1 MENRVPV
8 VSTRAIVFFGVLLCL
23 CAAEAA
29 RGQTPLRVVSSG
41 FLRETLQARLFAA
54 LSEAHS
60 DLSLDWRDAGSRG
73 ALCDLFE
80 GGADVAVTIQRVR
93 PDEIRLAERL
103 ELELHEHAVALDL
116 LALVVHPDN
125 AVESMSPSALDQ
137 LFRGSMLGWYGVG
150 GMGTDVIPIA
160 TRALAYGFLGE
171 VSEAGFAARLQ
182 LVESESEV
190 LARVAAERGGIGL
203 VSVTRDQ
210 SAVRTVPIE
219 VEPNVVRTSGPLAR
233 TLWAYSLGSFGSLRS
248 LLDFLRLQE
257 GRRVLEDAGLHPLLA
272 ATHRGPERETV
283 RAFLTRVTFG
293 FEGFRLRAAARQVLD
308 GLAKSLKSP
317 RQSVWIVGHVEP
329 TESVDQDDLSLLRA
343 REIANYLQQKGI
355 DPSRMTVEGV
365 GASEPLTDHR
375 TLEGRRESRRAEI
388 WVLPQR

>member
-1 MENRVPV
+1 MEDRVPV
-8 VSTRAIVFFGVLLCL
+8 VSTRAIVFFVVLLCL
-23 CAAEAA
+23 CATEAA

-73 ALCDLFE
+73 ALRDLFE

-103 ELELHEHAVALDL
+103 ELELHEHAIALDV

-125 AVESMSPSALDQ
+125 TVESLSPSELQ
-137 LFRGSMLGWYGVG
+137 ELFRGSMLGWHGVG
-150 GMGTDVIPIA
+150 GTSADVIPIA
-160 TRALAYGFLGE
+160 IRAVADGVPGD
-171 VSEAGFAARLQ
+171 ADARFAARLQ

-190 LARVAAERGGIGL
+190 LAHVAAERGGIGL
-203 VSVTRDQ
+203 VSATRDR

-219 VEPNVVRTSGPLAR
+219 VEPDAVGTSGPLTR

-248 LLDFLRLQE
+248 LLDFLRLQD

-272 ATHRGPERETV
+272 TTHRSPERGTV
-283 RAFLTRVTFG
+283 RAFLTRVSFG
-293 FEGFRLRAAARQVLD
+293 YDGFRLGAAARQVLD
-308 GLAKSLKSP
+308 SLAKSLKSP

-329 TESVDQDDLSLLRA
+329 TESVDRDDLSLLRA
-343 REIANYLQQKGI
+343 REIASYLQQKGI

-365 GASEPLTDHR
+365 GASEPLADHR
-375 TLEGRRESRRAEI
+375 TLEGRRESRRVEI

>member
-125 AVESMSPSALDQ
+125 AVES
-137 LFRGSMLGWYGVG
+137 
-150 GMGTDVIPIA
+150 
-160 TRALAYGFLGE
+160 
-171 VSEAGFAARLQ
+171 
-182 LVESESEV
+182 ESEV

-203 VSVTRDQ
+203 VSVTRDR

-233 TLWAYSLGSFGSLRS
+233 TLWAYSLGASEVCARSSISCVFRKGDESSRTRGFTRS
-248 LLDFLRLQE
+248 LPRPI
-257 GRRVLEDAGLHPLLA
+257 GVRSARRCV
-272 ATHRGPERETV
+272 
-283 RAFLTRVTFG
+283 
-293 FEGFRLRAAARQVLD
+293 
-308 GLAKSLKSP
+308 
-317 RQSVWIVGHVEP
+317 
-329 TESVDQDDLSLLRA
+329 
-343 REIANYLQQKGI
+343 
-355 DPSRMTVEGV
+355 PS
-365 GASEPLTDHR
+365 
-375 TLEGRRESRRAEI
+375 
-388 WVLPQR
+388 